1 MKTLR
6 TVILLGILVA
16 GYFWAKQRFGK
27 VKVHRSSV
35 ELTIQNYGDQV
46 DQIAKEMGVP
56 PAYFKALIVLEC
68 SGENPPKSRY
78 ERHVYKRLYNVK
90 KGRRRRYGSFT
101 KKTLRKYSTRQ
112 LKDFATSWGPLQI
125 MGYQSLVMKIPVQRF
140 KEEFALYYSMQWAKN
155 TYGNYLS
162 QGDYANAFHIHNTGK
177 PLPASGRP
185 RTYDPNYIK
194 KGLKYIKIFEK
205 KQNEEPAVVM

>member
-1 MKTLR
+1 M
-6 TVILLGILVA
+6 
-16 GYFWAKQRFGK
+16 
-27 VKVHRSSV
+27 
-35 ELTIQNYGDQV
+35 
-46 DQIAKEMGVP
+46 
-56 PAYFKALIVLEC
+56 
-68 SGENPPKSRY
+68 
-78 ERHVYKRLYNVK
+78 
-90 KGRRRRYGSFT
+90 
-101 KKTLRKYSTRQ
+101 KTLRKYSTRQ